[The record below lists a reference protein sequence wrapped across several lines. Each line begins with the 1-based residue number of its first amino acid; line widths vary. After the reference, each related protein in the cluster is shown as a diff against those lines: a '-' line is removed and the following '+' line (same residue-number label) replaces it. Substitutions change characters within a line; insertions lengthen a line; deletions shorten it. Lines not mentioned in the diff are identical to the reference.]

1 MKWALRQV
9 GLSLLTLAFVLVFNF
24 FLFRMLPGD
33 PVRTYT
39 RGRQID
45 AEQLAELRRSLRL
58 DESLWT

>member
-9 GLSLLTLAFVLVFNF
+9 GLSLLTLVFVLVFNF

-39 RGRQID
+39 RGRQSSAGRCASMSPCGPSSGD
-45 AEQLAELRRSLRL
+45 M
-58 DESLWT
+58 